1 MRRAVPIALVVLL
14 VGGLAPMAGPD
25 APAVAAEASREAQV
39 DAELERLRNEI
50 SNSLEEENRV
60 LAELRVS
67 QRVRK
72 DLDARVA
79 ALDRSLALAQ
89 QELDAVSARLD
100 EATASVLAASTQV
113 EEAKRQLED
122 ATALLKDQAIN
133 AYIRFAVKPSIPDAV
148 RDIDDVNEVPRV
160 VALAETVTA
169 NQGRIVEQHRRLR
182 AALSDLEAEA
192 NAAKAA
198 LAADRE
204 RVTRQKAELEADRA
218 EQASVRAAARAEE
231 VTEERL
237 LARLQAG
244 RAEDEQ
250 RVRDLQAS
258 SDSITALLRRLQAG
272 QPPAPSGKGVLA
284 YPIAS
289 PVVTSNFGW
298 RAHPIFGDRRLHA
311 GTDFKGGSGTPI
323 LAAGD
328 GKVVYAGVMRGY
340 GNVVIIDHG
349 RSLATLYAHQSRIGV
364 SNGQRVKRGQVIG
377 AVGATGYVTGPHLH
391 FEARVGGTPV
401 DARAYL

>member
-1 MRRAVPIALVVLL
+1 MPIAQVVLL
-14 VGGLAPMAGPD
+14 VGGLAPTAGPG

-79 ALDRSLALAQ
+79 ALDRSLARAQ

-100 EATASVLAASTQV
+100 EATAAVLAASAQV

-169 NQGRIVEQHRRLR
+169 NQGRIVEQHRQLR

-204 RVTRQKAELEADRA
+204 RVTAQKAELEADRA
-218 EQASVRAAARAEE
+218 EQASARAAARAEE

-244 RAEDEQ
+244 RAE
-250 RVRDLQAS
+250 
-258 SDSITALLRRLQAG
+258 
-272 QPPAPSGKGVLA
+272 
-284 YPIAS
+284 
-289 PVVTSNFGW
+289 
-298 RAHPIFGDRRLHA
+298 
-311 GTDFKGGSGTPI
+311 
-323 LAAGD
+323 
-328 GKVVYAGVMRGY
+328 
-340 GNVVIIDHG
+340 
-349 RSLATLYAHQSRIGV
+349 
-364 SNGQRVKRGQVIG
+364 
-377 AVGATGYVTGPHLH
+377 
-391 FEARVGGTPV
+391 
-401 DARAYL
+401 

>member
-1 MRRAVPIALVVLL
+1 MPIALVVLL
-14 VGGLAPMAGPD
+14 VGGLAPTAGPG

-79 ALDRSLALAQ
+79 ALDRSLARAQ

-100 EATASVLAASTQV
+100 EATAAVLAASAQV

-169 NQGRIVEQHRRLR
+169 NQGRIVEQHRQLR

-204 RVTRQKAELEADRA
+204 RVTAQKAELEADRA
-218 EQASVRAAARAEE
+218 EQASARAAARAEE

-377 AVGATGYVTGPHLH
+377 AVGATGYATGPHLH